1 MDSKGWADRAVAD
14 LKRVAAAAKAVTP
27 AAPGVGASAAV
38 GAADP
43 RAVGQALA
51 ELLKSDNS
59 LTQSI
64 AVRIANLAAAHPNKA
79 Y

>member
-1 MDSKGWADRAVAD
+1 MTSREWADRAVAD
-14 LKRVAAAAKAVTP
+14 LKRVATAAKAVSTASP
-27 AAPGVGASAAV
+27 SSSTAAGP
-38 GAADP
+38 ADP

-64 AVRIANLAAAHPNKA
+64 AIRIANLAAAHPNKG